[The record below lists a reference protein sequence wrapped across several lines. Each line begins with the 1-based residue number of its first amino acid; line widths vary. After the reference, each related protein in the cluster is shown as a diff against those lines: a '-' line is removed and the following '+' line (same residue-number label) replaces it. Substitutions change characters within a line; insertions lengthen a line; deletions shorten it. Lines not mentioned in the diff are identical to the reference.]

1 MVISYIIHIVSRGCS
16 SASTLAT
23 TYCCLELPRDT
34 RVCSDTHTHI
44 HTHIHTYTRI
54 SDVYLRIDLLYTDIL
69 VVTLIVITNY
79 MVCIT

>member
-1 MVISYIIHIVSRGCS
+1 MVISYIIHVYLEAAPR
-16 SASTLAT
+16 LARSLRPT
-23 TYCCLELPRDT
+23 TAWNYRAT
-34 RVCSDTHTHI
+34 RACALT